1 MIHLKLL
8 GRTKRKRMREN
19 KGCLWDLWTTRIWG
33 EIWASQK
40 SPNRFNPKRSSLRLS
55 SHWQRCAVW
64 TQQEKR
70 DPSHSRD
77 HPQSI
82 SRLLSTN
89 LTGQER
95 VRWDSQSDGKKICQ
109 WRRLNWAKLSLRNEG
124 EEFPSWQT
132 WLVSMRTWVWSL
144 ALLSGWRIWHC
155 GELWCRSQTWLR
167 FHVAVA
173 VV

>member
-40 SPNRFNPKRSSLRLS
+40 SPNRLNPKRSSLRLS
-55 SHWQRCAVW
+55 SHWQRCAIW

-95 VRWDSQSDGKKICQ
+95 VREKSPDVWGREWLRAVVISQRMWQSPRAQECGKIRTLWEAPACWLFQASK
-109 WRRLNWAKLSLRNEG
+109 KLLCHVFLFCPLCPSLLHPKG
-124 EEFPSWQT
+124 
-132 WLVSMRTWVWSL
+132 
-144 ALLSGWRIWHC
+144 G
-155 GELWCRSQTWLR
+155 WCR
-167 FHVAVA
+167 VP
-173 VV
+173 